1 MFFVLCEFRPNPET
15 PTHPWPGIYGLYRS
29 IYGPSMVHLWSIY
42 GTFMVHLVH
51 LWQRCTI
58 LIISLTWFPGVPSYS
73 SSWNQ
78 GGHHAP
84 MPKVKR
90 AKTEFGQ
97 VNGATETSPT
107 ELIRKSSQAELGV
120 GFFYGLNV
128 SLGTLS

>member
-1 MFFVLCEFRPNPET
+1 MFFVNFVPILKHPPT
-15 PTHPWPGIYGLYRS
+15 PGLVSMVY
-29 IYGPSMVHLWSIY
+29 IGLSMVHLWSIY

-84 MPKVKR
+84 KVKR

>member
-1 MFFVLCEFRPNPET
+1 MFFVNFVPILKHPPT
-15 PTHPWPGIYGLYRS
+15 PGLVSMVY
-29 IYGPSMVHLWSIY
+29 IGLSMVHLWSIY

-84 MPKVKR
+84 KVKR
-90 AKTEFGQ
+90 AKTEVGQ
-97 VNGATETSPT
+97 DNNGATETSST
-107 ELIRKSSQAELGV
+107 EGGHRQSGWQDFWKLMG
-120 GFFYGLNV
+120 
-128 SLGTLS
+128 